1 MPTRFSLSVRQNF
14 KHSVSK
20 NELTDDATA
29 LLAVIPWILPAT
41 FFGLNGWMGLLVSFA
56 STWGLGAA
64 FNIPGLRRGAWAL
77 AAVQIVYANFSQ
89 QISDVVGKPV
99 WRFDSNGGVVSLPT
113 VDVNSQT
120 PGVQGL
126 ASAMQAGAS
135 LQRMPDG
142 TYGVAYPGVADRYVD
157 SYPQSQLA
165 GFYTDDNYN
174 GNKAVGA
181 APSFSASAFGN

>member
-1 MPTRFSLSVRQNF
+1 MPARFSLAIRQNF

-56 STWGLGAA
+56 STWGLGAM

-89 QISDVVGKPV
+89 TITDVTGKPV
-99 WRFDSNGGVVSLPT
+99 WRFDTQGGVTTLPT
-113 VDVNSQT
+113 ADISTQS

-126 ASAMQAGAS
+126 AGAMQAGAT

-142 TYGVAYPGVADRYVD
+142 TYATAYPGIADRYVTGF
-157 SYPQSQLA
+157 PEQQLQ
-165 GFYTDDNYN
+165 GFYTNDDFNAQ
-174 GNKAVGA
+174 KAAGA
-181 APSFSASAFGN
+181 APMFSSSPFGN